1 MVICGIKLSHDAGIA
16 LIEDDRVLFSIEV
29 EKLENNP
36 RYSSMGGLGRVA
48 RMLEAEGLKTSDV
61 DQFVVDGWF
70 VAGVAATEGPDPA
83 SPPGAGSTTPR
94 CETPRRPGRQA
105 GAAWAFRSRPT
116 RIVQAQGS
124 RSRAISSG
132 TTCSARRPSA
142 SPRTSCARS
151 TSSWDPP
158 SRPTRPRRTARRPVP
173 EPLPRSLP
181 NSGRGGGLQAGRQ
194 AL

>member
-70 VAGVAATEGPDPA
+70 VAGVDDTEVRDPA
-83 SPPGAGSTTPR
+83 STWAPGGSRLGISVAPNQN
-94 CETPRRPGRQA
+94 RPGTGEPLARYF
-105 GAAWAFRSRPT
+105 FRDHVFSPSTVCLSADLMREIDIILGP
-116 RIVQAQGS
+116 
-124 RSRAISSG
+124 AIEADPAETDSS
-132 TTCSARRPSA
+132 
-142 SPRTSCARS
+142 
-151 TSSWDPP
+151 
-158 SRPTRPRRTARRPVP
+158 PTRP
-173 EPLPRSLP
+173 
-181 NSGRGGGLQAGRQ
+181 
-194 AL
+194 